1 MESIL
6 DLGFFEL
13 LETGGDFAI
22 FGVLYYAHSIN
33 SRISLLESKQ
43 RELKGWVNRLDAR
56 LSRRETNQKG
66 GD

>member
-1 MESIL
+1 MDSIL
-6 DLGFFEL
+6 DSGFFEL

-33 SRISLLESKQ
+33 SRIALLESKY

-56 LSRRETNQKG
+56 LTRRDTNHNG

>member
-1 MESIL
+1 VDSIL

-33 SRISLLESKQ
+33 SRIALLESKY
-43 RELKGWVNRLDAR
+43 RELKGWVHRLDAR
-56 LSRRETNQKG
+56 MTGRGTNQNG